1 MEYVYLICLL
11 VAIGMMVWLKLYDVR
26 NSVSQYLSLTTIIIS
41 CFGYYFLEI
50 SRTLEEALFA
60 QIITYVGGVFLPIF
74 YFFYSFRNLSFGNK
88 ESLKSLPCIMS
99 VLCVWICMYN
109 W

>member
-26 NSVSQYLSLTTIIIS
+26 NSVSQYLSLTTISIS
-41 CFGYYFLEI
+41 CFGYYFLAI

-60 QIITYVGGVFLPIF
+60 
-74 YFFYSFRNLSFGNK
+74 
-88 ESLKSLPCIMS
+88 
-99 VLCVWICMYN
+99 
-109 W
+109 

>member
-11 VAIGMMVWLKLYDVR
+11 VAISMMVWLKLYDVR
-26 NSVSQYLSLTTIIIS
+26 NSVSQYLSLTIISIS
-41 CFGYYFLEI
+41 CFGYYFLAI
-50 SRTLEEALFA
+50 SRTLEEALLLKLSLMLA
-60 QIITYVGGVFLPIF
+60 V
-74 YFFYSFRNLSFGNK
+74 YFFQFSIFYSFRNLSFGNK
-88 ESLKSLPCIMS
+88 ESRKSLPCIMS